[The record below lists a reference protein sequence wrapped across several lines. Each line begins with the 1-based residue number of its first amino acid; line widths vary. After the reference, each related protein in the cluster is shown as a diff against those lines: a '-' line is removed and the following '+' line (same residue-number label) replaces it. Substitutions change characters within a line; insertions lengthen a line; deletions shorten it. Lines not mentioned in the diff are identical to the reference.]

1 MNKEKVLNLIKAKE
15 QRKAEL
21 VKLVESCSSN
31 SELDKLK
38 NELESTEEEIRNI
51 KDAFGAKDEI
61 VFNSESDPGA
71 RKETELRNIGG
82 FNPLSSYRY
91 ENPKKNETEAKST
104 DVLDGIALRKG
115 DFLENKIEIN
125 KEERDLDIGKY
136 VRGIVT
142 GNWEGAELE
151 KRSITTS
158 TMGTLIPTVLS
169 SRIIDVARD
178 ISLFTSANVPVI
190 PMESNNITISR
201 VKEDPKFKFKEEG
214 KESQESNLELESVEL
229 KSKTCYGYAYVS
241 LEAIESSQ
249 NLSQVITSTFANAIA
264 NAIDLAMLYGQYNT
278 GLSKNDDFAPKGIMN
293 DELINEIEGVSN
305 GGYDDFIKAIS
316 KIKKNNGNP
325 SVYAINADTEEY
337 LSLLKDNYGRYLES
351 PKQMQSMNQIV
362 SNQLKNDTTLG
373 NDALVFSPE
382 AMLIGIQKNIVIEMF
397 RNTDECIKKG
407 LVGFRIYSMLDC
419 ATTQPKHICKITG
432 INKQA

>member
-1 MNKEKVLNLIKAKE
+1 MDKEQLLQQAKEKRQSLLDSINTAKSLEELDRIELDIRKVDHEIEGLEQQIQERNSDYGLDPAARRYSPEENPE
-15 QRKAEL
+15 QRQ
-21 VKLVESCSSN
+21 
-31 SELDKLK
+31 
-38 NELESTEEEIRNI
+38 
-51 KDAFGAKDEI
+51 
-61 VFNSESDPGA
+61 
-71 RKETELRNIGG
+71 
-82 FNPLSSYRY
+82 FNPLATFRNKRI
-91 ENPKKNETEAKST
+91 EGVKNK
-104 DVLDGIALRKG
+104 DIFGGIALRKG
-115 DFLENKIEIN
+115 DFLENTIEIN
-125 KEERDLDIGKY
+125 EEERELDIGKY

-169 SRIIDVARD
+169 ARIIDVARNK
-178 ISLFTSANVPVI
+178 SLFTNADVPII
-190 PMESNNITISR
+190 PMESNNLTISR
-201 VKEDPKFKFKEEG
+201 VKSDPVFNFKEEG
-214 KESQESNLELESVEL
+214 AAAKESNLELESIEL

-241 LEAIESSQ
+241 LEAIESSK

-278 GLSKNDDFAPKGIMN
+278 GTQKNDDFAPKGVMN
-293 DELINEIEGVSN
+293 DELINKIEALSEC
-305 GGYDDFIKAIS
+305 GYDDFIKAIS
-316 KIKKNNGNP
+316 QIKKNNGEP

-362 SNQLKNDTTLG
+362 SNQLKNDISSG
-373 NDALVFSPE
+373 SDALVFSPE
-382 AMLIGIQKNIVIEMF
+382 AMLIGIQKNVVIEMF
-397 RNTDECIKKG
+397 SNTDECIEKG

-432 INKQA
+432 INKQS

>member
-1 MNKEKVLNLIKAKE
+1 MNKEKVLKLIKAKE

-38 NELESTEEEIRNI
+38 NELESIEEETRSI
-51 KDAFGAKDEI
+51 KEAFGAKDEI
-61 VFNSESDPGA
+61 VFGIEGDPGV
-71 RKETELRNIGG
+71 RETNELRNIGG
-82 FNPLSSYRY
+82 FNPLATYRHA
-91 ENPKKNETEAKST
+91 NPKEKKNT
-104 DVLDGIALRKG
+104 DILGEIALRKG
-115 DFLENKIEIN
+115 DFLENRIEIS

-151 KRSITTS
+151 KRSMTTS

-169 SRIIDVARD
+169 SRIIDVARNT
-178 ISLFTSANVPVI
+178 SLFTSADVPVI
-190 PMESNNITISR
+190 PMDSNNITVSR
-201 VKEDPKFKFKEEG
+201 VKNDPVFKFKEEG
-214 KESQESNLELESVEL
+214 KESQENNLELEGVEL

-241 LEAIESSQ
+241 LEAIESSK

-264 NAIDLAMLYGQYNT
+264 NSIDLAMLYGQYNT
-278 GLSKNDDFAPKGIMN
+278 GLSKNDEFAPKGIMN
-293 DELINEIEGVSN
+293 DESINIIEGASN

-316 KIKKNNGNP
+316 RIKKNNGSP

-337 LSLLKDNYGRYLES
+337 LSLLKDNYGRYLEA
-351 PKQMQSMNQIV
+351 PKQMQLMQQIV
-362 SNQLKNDTTLG
+362 SNQLKNDVATG
-373 NDALVFSPE
+373 NDSLIFAPE
-382 AMLIGIQKNIVIEMF
+382 AMIIGIQKNVVIEMF

-419 ATTQPKHICKITG
+419 ATIQPKHICKITG
-432 INKQA
+432 INKAN